1 MAWHDTL
8 TCKHRDVERGIVRD
22 DNRLIVLEQIPQRA
36 VLGRIGEEWLV
47 RDHLLGDV
55 VYRHGF
61 YGNRHRW
68 LVERIHEWLV
78 YIALFHPE
86 LTQAVLVAIPRRLRI
101 KKEYLHM
108 LMLPYLKYS
117 KRALTPERFFSHSIE
132 SCVVSSNVIAGIR
145 IDASHPSESP

>member
-22 DNRLIVLEQIPQRA
+22 DNRLIVLEQILQRA

-68 LVERIHEWLV
+68 LLERIHEWLGL
-78 YIALFHPE
+78 IRAFFPAPE
-86 LTQAVLVAIPRRLRI
+86 QGGLVGFSPRL
-101 KKEYLHM
+101 
-108 LMLPYLKYS
+108 
-117 KRALTPERFFSHSIE
+117 
-132 SCVVSSNVIAGIR
+132 
-145 IDASHPSESP
+145 